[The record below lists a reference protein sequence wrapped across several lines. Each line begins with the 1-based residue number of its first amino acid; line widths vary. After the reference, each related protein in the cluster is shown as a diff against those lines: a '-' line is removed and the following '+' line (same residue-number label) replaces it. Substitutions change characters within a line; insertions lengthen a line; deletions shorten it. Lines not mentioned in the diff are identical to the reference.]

1 MRAFLGVVAVSALL
15 AGCAGSTVGSSTT
28 SALGPQAKIPFV
40 QYDNIRDFDAVD
52 DETVY
57 LQAQNRQWYRAD
69 LIGPCIGLEFATG
82 IGVDARPSGT
92 LDRFSTLIVD
102 GQRCQ
107 ISSLSPS
114 ESPRDHS

>member
-1 MRAFLGVVAVSALL
+1 MRAFFAVAAVSALL
-15 AGCAGSTVGSSTT
+15 AGCAGTTAGSSTT
-28 SALGPQAKIPFV
+28 SAIGPQAKIPFV
-40 QYDNIRDFDAVD
+40 NYGSIRDFDAVD

-57 LQAQNRQWYRAD
+57 LQANNRQWYRAD
-69 LIGPCIGLEFATG
+69 LMGRCIGLEFANG

-102 GQRCQ
+102 GQRCK

-114 ESPRDHS
+114 ESPRDRS